1 MLCAIYFVIAVY
13 SFKLLHTLRT
23 AFVISTQFA
32 AAAVW
37 SDTSPILVS
46 LARSQLLSKVNLQ
59 LNAAA

>member
-13 SFKLLHTLRT
+13 SFKLLHTLRA
-23 AFVISTQFA
+23 AFVVSTQF